1 VAEVL
6 RRVVGNSVERLGIN
20 PTPRA
25 RKGYVSGDNCVLSLD
40 PCRTFG
46 LSRSGST
53 LSGWLWNARR
63 PQGASP
69 PEDCDVLKEQL
80 LRASYS
86 VPLNIA
92 EGSARKGS
100 KEFRRFL
107 DVARGSLA
115 EVQNILELAKD
126 QAFVDEQEY
135 NRLDAIATETAKT
148 LWGFLRKMSDTATRF
163 PAP

>member
-1 VAEVL
+1 MSNFRTLKVWQHAQRL
-6 RRVVGNSVERLGIN
+6 AVECAKAAGRF
-20 PTPRA
+20 PA
-25 RKGYVSGDNCVLSLD
+25 
-40 PCRTFG
+40 
-46 LSRSGST
+46 
-53 LSGWLWNARR
+53 
-63 PQGASP
+63 
-69 PEDCDVLKEQL
+69 EDCDVLKEQL

-92 EGSARKGS
+92 EGSARKGA

-115 EVQNILELAKD
+115 EVQNILELAKE

-148 LWGFLRKMSDTATRF
+148 LWGLLRKMSDTATRY